1 MRLISQTG
9 DIDIP
14 YESSAIARTD
24 VLIAAFSVN
33 YNFFRIVM
41 GMYSTEEK
49 SKKVME
55 TLHRAYHDAVTH
67 DNVSAFRFP
76 KDDEV

>member
-1 MRLISQTG
+1 VRLISQAG

-14 YESSAIARTD
+14 YESSTVVRAD

-33 YNFFRIVM
+33 DNSKRIVM

-49 SKKVME
+49 AKKVME
-55 TLHRAYHDAVTH
+55 MLS
-67 DNVSAFRFP
+67 NVYAGFEPANIVFRFP
-76 KDDEV
+76 KDDEI